1 MNPALRTIV
10 VIPNA
15 WLAEKM
21 LRLPVLFFYFDFKII
36 IQTTKEAQTLKMEH
50 LLENA
55 RQKMIMASLN
65 QSTNPSAR
73 RIALLLAGVAT
84 AAGVAGSILLKN
96 DTDEVTNLVPSHI
109 HSNSRRQFT
118 HDRFSL
124 RRYPRW

>member
-1 MNPALRTIV
+1 MA
-10 VIPNA
+10 
-15 WLAEKM
+15 
-21 LRLPVLFFYFDFKII
+21 
-36 IQTTKEAQTLKMEH
+36 EH

-118 HDRFSL
+118 LTVFLSGATRDGDDWRDIPNL
-124 RRYPRW
+124 PRHIHRVS